1 MNQQQQQIAFN
12 YNNKIIMAKCN
23 LAIWHQY
30 NRKVTP
36 KKHLICGLSLCVTF
50 LLLYC
55 DCILIIFKQFFLA
68 LNTTLPFLINK
79 STGTMQA
86 SLKKIKWSEGYQD
99 GISYANKCWI
109 IVVCVAVWRYI
120 RSNKIS
126 KRFMCIKQTTK
137 ISFLTIICK

>member
-1 MNQQQQQIAFN
+1 
-12 YNNKIIMAKCN
+12 MAKCN

-86 SLKKIKWSEGYQD
+86 SLKKKLNEVRDIKTEYLTQTNVGLLL
-99 GISYANKCWI
+99 
-109 IVVCVAVWRYI
+109 CV
-120 RSNKIS
+120 
-126 KRFMCIKQTTK
+126 
-137 ISFLTIICK
+137 